1 MGTSTIVTTGWQG
14 NALTSMTRNIL
25 SQNNKLLK
33 TTRYRAAVVTN
44 AEAYW
49 DHSSICGK
57 WYSYCYGIFTLISF
71 FQRSRRIWILDR
83 QAAAIGQDMRDDLGN
98 WLCQCLDKGVVGQ
111 GQRARAILEDCGV
124 SVGTLR
130 KQWELQ
136 RAAQLSIRAREC
148 FLLRDLPC

>member
-1 MGTSTIVTTGWQG
+1 M
-14 NALTSMTRNIL
+14 
-25 SQNNKLLK
+25 
-33 TTRYRAAVVTN
+33 
-44 AEAYW
+44 
-49 DHSSICGK
+49 
-57 WYSYCYGIFTLISF
+57 FTLISF

-98 WLCQCLDKGVVGQ
+98 WLRRRLDKGVVGQ

-136 RAAQLSIRAREC
+136 RAAQLSICAREC